1 MVQKHWWVN
10 PSVAVSLVEGQ
21 EEQRGSALGRG
32 GGGGPWDGG
41 SGEEDGL
48 GCIGWARM
56 GGGPDG
62 QWEIWGGASLE
73 SESLNRWCVGQLAG
87 GGGDEGAPFGEGD
100 STCVAGIAA

>member
-1 MVQKHWWVN
+1 
-10 PSVAVSLVEGQ
+10 
-21 EEQRGSALGRG
+21 
-32 GGGGPWDGG
+32 
-41 SGEEDGL
+41 
-48 GCIGWARM
+48 M

-73 SESLNRWCVGQLAG
+73 SESLNRLCVGQLAG

>member
-1 MVQKHWWVN
+1 MNGGEALVGKSFSC
-10 PSVAVSLVEGQ
+10 SVPGRRAGGTEGLCT
-21 EEQRGSALGRG
+21 GA

-41 SGEEDGL
+41 SGQEDGL

-73 SESLNRWCVGQLAG
+73 SEPLNRLCVGQWG
-87 GGGDEGAPFGEGD
+87 GGGDEGAPFGERD
-100 STCVAGIAA
+100 STCVAGIAT